1 MVAGKKAPGR
11 SEEKNRRSATTMH
24 DKLDS
29 LLEQMHA
36 LEKEGVREL
45 QKKEQEFF
53 YEVRQG
59 KVRFTEAA
67 RARHKLLV
75 KSSPVTSGTRPS

>member
-1 MVAGKKAPGR
+1 
-11 SEEKNRRSATTMH
+11 MH